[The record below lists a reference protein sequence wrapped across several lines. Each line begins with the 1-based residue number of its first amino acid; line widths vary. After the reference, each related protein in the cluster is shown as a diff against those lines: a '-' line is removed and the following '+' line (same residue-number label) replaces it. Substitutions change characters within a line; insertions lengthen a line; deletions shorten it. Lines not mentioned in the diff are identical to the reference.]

1 MRSQLTR
8 KVFRGLLSNEGLI
21 LPCPHGVPSLLTHR
35 RRRNAIPTSSYTSRR
50 SIFGFSHKPPR
61 QPKGPELEPGLRK
74 MADFSL
80 MTKLHARTANKED
93 MLKAFNEFFKHKADM
108 GRAVNNIEAG
118 HALRTLNYLV
128 RCGLGEG
135 QVKDLR
141 VALKALTIIPKD
153 DTNDF
158 LELARLLFLEIKKLS
173 GSNEDGPSYEYFIKI
188 LSGVGQSLEAREICE
203 EVTRHYEEEMSTSAR
218 SETYTFRQRKI
229 MKGKWYPVLS
239 GFARE
244 GNEAELLKTYQRIEE
259 LRLGRGITSK
269 EIVAKFYT
277 SRDRVAEAQLWFKK
291 AGYNPAE
298 MTPTLL
304 KDMLYFCLRHEELLD
319 WCKGVFRK
327 VLEADQLHK
336 EKWDVVFQ
344 WAASAMDKGVE
355 DVERMMRV
363 MEKRYPGDSSMRPDI
378 DTINGLVEYAISKN
392 DPYLAERYIT
402 LGQKFNIRPNAR
414 TFILQMDYRVGAGD
428 LSGAQVS
435 YHSLQG
441 EEVSEDEDLPVINKF
456 VRALCASENLPYNE
470 ISSIITDLE
479 ERNVRLEADTVSA
492 LSVMYITRNEIHEVV
507 DLLQVNTYH
516 YTLTERARIR
526 DALLAF
532 CFDKNN
538 NEDGIWIAYRVIRHV
553 FDETDV
559 PTRTRIMNELFDRKR
574 SDMACH
580 VFGHMRQH
588 ISPDKRPV
596 LDTYIDCFVG
606 IASCADGESLDMVHN
621 MLKMDSTIEPNT
633 RLYNSLMLAYTACE
647 DSSRALH
654 FWDDITN
661 SREGPSYKSL
671 EIVFQACQRKPF
683 GDRPAREIWEKMKRM
698 EIEITR
704 EVHAAFAGALAGQG
718 KLDEVKVLV
727 ESMEKDVGFGPDVL
741 TGPASNKSSIGTIYN
756 AIQGS
761 NRKDLVAEWTKELY
775 PEVWKEVEKLGFTE
789 HEEGHM
795 VLNMPERK
803 LKA

>member
-8 KVFRGLLSNEGLI
+8 RIFRGLLSNEGLI
-21 LPCPHGVPSLLTHR
+21 LPCPHRVPSILTHR
-35 RRRNAIPTSSYTSRR
+35 RRRNANPTLPYISHR
-50 SIFGFSHKPPR
+50 SLFGFSPAPPPR
-61 QPKGPELEPGLRK
+61 QPKQPELEPGMKK
-74 MADFSL
+74 MAEFSL
-80 MTKLHARTANKED
+80 MTRIHARRANKDD
-93 MLKAFNEFFKHKADM
+93 MLKAFNEFFKYKVDM
-108 GRAVNNIEAG
+108 KRAVNNAEAG
-118 HALRTLNYLV
+118 HALRTLKYLIS
-128 RCGLGEG
+128 CGLGKGEE
-135 QVKDLR
+135 QIKDLR
-141 VALKALTIIPKD
+141 MALKALTIIPKD

-158 LELARLLFLEIKKLS
+158 LEMARLLFLEIKELS
-173 GSNEDGPSYEYFIKI
+173 GSNDDSPSYEYFIKI
-188 LSGVGQSLEAREICE
+188 LSGVGQSLEAKELCE
-203 EVTRHYEEEMSTSAR
+203 EATRHFVEEKVTSPR
-218 SETYTFRQRKI
+218 SENYISRQHKI
-229 MKGKWYPVLS
+229 MKGNWYAVLS

-244 GNEAELLKTYQRIEE
+244 ENESELLKTYERMDE
-259 LRLGRGITSK
+259 LRFGRGSTSK
-269 EIVAKFYT
+269 EIVTKFYT
-277 SRDRVAEAQLWFKK
+277 SKDRIVEAQSWFAK
-291 AGYNPAE
+291 AGYNPADL
-298 MTPTLL
+298 TPSILHDVL
-304 KDMLYFCLRHEELLD
+304 RFSLRHEELLD
-319 WCKGVFRK
+319 WCKGIFRR
-327 VLEADQLHK
+327 VLEADRLQK
-336 EKWDVVFQ
+336 EKWDIVFQ

-363 MEKRYPGDSSMRPDI
+363 MEKRYPQDLSMRPDI
-378 DTINGLVEYAISKN
+378 DTINGLVEYAILKK
-392 DPYLAERYIT
+392 DPYLAERYIA

-428 LSGAQVS
+428 ISGAQVS
-435 YHSLQG
+435 YNLLQG
-441 EEVSEDEDLPVINKF
+441 EEISEDEDLPVINKF
-456 VRALCASENLPYNE
+456 VRALCASESLPYNE
-470 ISSIITDLE
+470 ISSIMNDLE
-479 ERNVRLEADTVSA
+479 ERNARLEADTVSA
-492 LSVMYITRNEIHEVV
+492 LSMMYINRNELDEVV

-526 DALLAF
+526 DAILAS
-532 CFDKNN
+532 CFDENN
-538 NEDGIWIAYRVIRHV
+538 DDSRMWDAYRVVIHI

-559 PTRTRIMNELFDRKR
+559 PARTRVMNAFFDRKR

-588 ISPDKRPV
+588 IVPANRPV

-647 DSSRALH
+647 DSSRSLH

-683 GDRPAREIWEKMKRM
+683 GDRPAREIWEKMLRM
-698 EIEITR
+698 EIDITR
-704 EVHAAFAGALAGQG
+704 EVHAAFVGALAGQG

-727 ESMEKDVGFGPDVL
+727 EAMEKDVGFGPDFL
-741 TGPASNKSSIGTIYN
+741 TIGTIYN

-775 PEVWKEVEKLGFTE
+775 PEVWKEVEKLGFWE

>member
-8 KVFRGLLSNEGLI
+8 RVFRGLLSNEGFI
-21 LPCPHGVPSLLTHR
+21 LPCANRAPALLRHR
-35 RRRNAIPTSSYTSRR
+35 RRRNVIPTLPYTSHR
-50 SIFGFSHKPPR
+50 SLFGFSRKPPR
-61 QPKGPELEPGLRK
+61 QPKEPELEPGMRK
-74 MADFSL
+74 MAEFSL
-80 MTKLHARTANKED
+80 MTRIHARTANKDD
-93 MLKAFNEFFKHKADM
+93 MLKAFNEYFKHKVDTE
-108 GRAVNNIEAG
+108 RAVNNIEAG
-118 HALRTLNYLV
+118 HALRTLNYLIS
-128 RCGLGEG
+128 CGLGEAH
-135 QVKDLR
+135 VKDLR
-141 VALKALTIIPKD
+141 MALRALTIVPND

-158 LELARLLFLEIKKLS
+158 LDLARLLFLEIKKLS
-173 GSNEDGPSYEYFIKI
+173 GSDEDAPSFQFIKI
-188 LSGVGQSLEAREICE
+188 LSGVGQSLEARELCE
-203 EVTRHYEEEMSTSAR
+203 EVTQRFLKEQEPAPKTGIQI
-218 SETYTFRQRKI
+218 TRQRQMLKLN
-229 MKGKWYPVLS
+229 WYTVLS

-244 GNEAELLKTYQRIEE
+244 GNEAELLKTYERFEE
-259 LRLGRGITSK
+259 LPLGRGITSN
-269 EIVAKFYT
+269 EIVIKFYT
-277 SRDRVAEAQLWFKK
+277 SRDRVAEAQAWFEK
-291 AGYNPAE
+291 AAYV
-298 MTPTLL
+298 PTDLSPSILQDIL
-304 KDMLYFCLRHEELLD
+304 KFCLRHEELLD
-319 WCKGVFRK
+319 WCKGIFRK
-327 VLEADQLHK
+327 VLEAGRMQK
-336 EKWDVVFQ
+336 GKWDVVFQ

-363 MEKRYPGDSSMRPDI
+363 MEKRNPDDLSMRPDI

-392 DPYLAERYIT
+392 DPYLAERYIA

-428 LSGAQVS
+428 LSGARVS
-435 YHSLQG
+435 YNSLQA
-441 EEVSEDEDLPVINKF
+441 EEISKDEDLPVINKF
-456 VRALCASENLPYNE
+456 VRALCASEVLPYNE
-470 ISSIITDLE
+470 ISSIVSDLD
-479 ERNVRLEADTVSA
+479 ERNARLEADTVSS
-492 LSVMYITRNEIHEVV
+492 LSKMYITRNDLNEVV

-516 YTLTERARIR
+516 YTLSERARIC

-532 CFDKNN
+532 VFDKNN
-538 NEDGIWIAYRVIRHV
+538 SEDRIWDAYRVVIHI

-559 PTRTRIMNELFDRKR
+559 PTRTRIMNEFFDRKR

-588 ISPDKRPV
+588 ISPNKRPV
-596 LDTYIDCFVG
+596 RDTYIDCFVG

-647 DSSRALH
+647 DASRSLH

-683 GDRPAREIWEKMKRM
+683 GDRPAREIWDKMKRM

-704 EVHAAFAGALAGQG
+704 EVHAAYVGALAGQG

-727 ESMEKDVGFGPDVL
+727 EAMEKDVGFGPDIL
-741 TGPASNKSSIGTIYN
+741 TIGTIYN

-775 PEVWKEVEKLGFTE
+775 PEVWKEAEKLGFYE

-795 VLNMPERK
+795 VLNMPEKK
-803 LKA
+803 LRA

>member
-1 MRSQLTR
+1 
-8 KVFRGLLSNEGLI
+8 
-21 LPCPHGVPSLLTHR
+21 
-35 RRRNAIPTSSYTSRR
+35 
-50 SIFGFSHKPPR
+50 
-61 QPKGPELEPGLRK
+61 
-74 MADFSL
+74 MAEFTL
-80 MTKLHARTANKED
+80 MTKIHARTANKDD
-93 MLKAFNEFFKHKADM
+93 MLKAFNEFFKYKVEM
-108 GRAVNNIEAG
+108 GRTVTNIEAG

-128 RCGLGEG
+128 SCGLGEG
-135 QVKDLR
+135 QIGDLR
-141 VALKALTIIPKD
+141 MALKALTIIPKD
-153 DTNDF
+153 DTDDF
-158 LELARLLFLEIKKLS
+158 LKLARLLFLEITKLS
-173 GSNEDGPSYEYFIKI
+173 GSNEDGPSYEYYIKI

-203 EVTRHYEEEMSTSAR
+203 GVTSRVLEKNKTSLTSEGGSAR
-218 SETYTFRQRKI
+218 VRNSL
-229 MKGKWYPVLS
+229 KGIWFTVLE

-244 GNEAELLKTYQRIEE
+244 GNEAELMKTYERMEE
-259 LRLGRGITSK
+259 LRLGTGHTSK
-269 EIVAKFYT
+269 EIITKFYT
-277 SRDRVAEAQLWFKK
+277 SKDRVAEAQLWFEK
-291 AGYNPAE
+291 AGHIPAHL
-298 MTPTLL
+298 TPSILNDIL
-304 KDMLYFCLRHEELLD
+304 KFCLRHEELLD
-319 WCKGVFRK
+319 WCKGIFRN
-327 VLEADQLHK
+327 VLEAERLTK

-363 MEKRYPGDSSMRPDI
+363 MERRYPEDPSMRPDI
-378 DTINGLVEYAISKN
+378 DTINGLVEYAILKK
-392 DPYLAERYIT
+392 DPYLAERYIA

-435 YHSLQG
+435 YDLLQA
-441 EEVSEDEDLPVINKF
+441 EELSEGEDLPVINKF
-456 VRALCASENLPYNE
+456 VRALCASESLPYNE
-470 ISSIITDLE
+470 IISIVSDLD
-479 ERNVRLEADTVSA
+479 ERNVHLEADTVSS
-492 LSVMYITRNEIHEVV
+492 LSMMYIARNELHEVV

-516 YTLTERARIR
+516 YTLSERGRIR

-538 NEDGIWIAYRVIRHV
+538 HDDRVWDAYRVVIHI

-559 PTRTRIMNELFDRKR
+559 ATRTRVMNEFFDRKR

-588 ISPDKRPV
+588 ISPTRRPV

-647 DSSRALH
+647 DSSRSLH

-683 GDRPAREIWEKMKRM
+683 GDRPAREIWDKMKRM

-704 EVHAAFAGALAGQG
+704 EVHAAYAGALAGQG

-727 ESMEKDVGFGPDVL
+727 EAMEKDVGFGPDIL
-741 TGPASNKSSIGTIYN
+741 T
-756 AIQGS
+756 
-761 NRKDLVAEWTKELY
+761 
-775 PEVWKEVEKLGFTE
+775 
-789 HEEGHM
+789 
-795 VLNMPERK
+795 
-803 LKA
+803 

>member
-8 KVFRGLLSNEGLI
+8 RVFRGLLSNEGLI
-21 LPCPHGVPSLLTHR
+21 LPCQNRAPASLALR
-35 RRRNAIPTSSYTSRR
+35 RRRNALPAVSYASRR
-50 SIFGFSHKPPR
+50 SLFGFSRKPPR
-61 QPKGPELEPGLRK
+61 QPKAPDLEPGMKK
-74 MADFSL
+74 MAEFSL
-80 MTKLHARTANKED
+80 MTKIHARTANKDD
-93 MLKAFNEFFKHKADM
+93 MLKAFNEFFKHKVDTE
-108 GRAVNNIEAG
+108 RAVNNIEAG
-118 HALRTLNYLV
+118 HALRTLKYLV
-128 RCGLGEG
+128 SCGLGDG
-135 QVKDLR
+135 HLKDFMT
-141 VALKALTIIPKD
+141 ALKALTIIPKD
-153 DTNDF
+153 ETNDF

-173 GSNEDGPSYEYFIKI
+173 ELSGSNENAPSYERFIKI
-188 LSGVGQSLEAREICE
+188 LSGVGKSLEARELCE
-203 EVTRHYEEEMSTSAR
+203 EEAENFLEDGKTPSGSSIKEYSA
-218 SETYTFRQRKI
+218 TQRKI
-229 MKGKWYPVLS
+229 MKRNWFTVLS

-244 GNEAELLKTYQRIEE
+244 GNEVELLKTYERLEE
-259 LRLGRGITSK
+259 LRIGRNNTSK
-269 EIVAKFYT
+269 EIVVKFYT
-277 SRDRVAEAQLWFKK
+277 SRDRVAEAQAWFEKVF
-291 AGYNPAE
+291 YDPIE
-298 MTPTLL
+298 LTPSILQDIL
-304 KDMLYFCLRHEELLD
+304 KFCLRHEELLD
-319 WCKGVFRK
+319 WCKGIFRN
-327 VLEADQLHK
+327 VLESEKLQK

-355 DVERMMRV
+355 DVERMMRI
-363 MEKRYPGDSSMRPDI
+363 MEKRYPDDYSMRPDI

-392 DPYLAERYIT
+392 DPYLAERYIA
-402 LGQKFNIRPNAR
+402 LGQKFDIRPNAR

-428 LSGAQVS
+428 LSGAHAS
-435 YHSLQG
+435 YNLLQG
-441 EEVSEDEDLPVINKF
+441 EEISKDEDLPVINRF

-470 ISSIITDLE
+470 ISSIVSDLD
-479 ERNVRLEADTVSA
+479 ERNARLEADTVSS
-492 LSVMYITRNEIHEVV
+492 LCTMYIARNELHDVV
-507 DLLQVNTYH
+507 DLLQANTYH
-516 YTLTERARIR
+516 YTLLERAQIR
-526 DALLAF
+526 DAILAF
-532 CFDKNN
+532 CFDRNN
-538 NEDGIWIAYRVIRHV
+538 HEDRIWDAYRVVTHI

-559 PTRTRIMNELFDRKR
+559 PTRTRIMNEFFDRKR

-588 ISPDKRPV
+588 ISPSRRPV

-606 IASCADGESLDMVHN
+606 IASCADAESLDMVHN

-647 DSSRALH
+647 DASRSLH

-683 GDRPAREIWEKMKRM
+683 GDRPAREIWDKMKRM

-704 EVHAAFAGALAGQG
+704 EVHAAYAGALAGQG

-727 ESMEKDVGFGPDVL
+727 EAMEKDVGFGPDIL
-741 TGPASNKSSIGTIYN
+741 TIGTIYN

-775 PEVWKEVEKLGFTE
+775 PEVWKEAEKLGFTE

-803 LKA
+803 LRA

>member
-8 KVFRGLLSNEGLI
+8 RVFRGLLSNEGLI
-21 LPCPHGVPSLLTHR
+21 LPCSNRAPALLTHR
-35 RRRNAIPTSSYTSRR
+35 RRRNATPTLPYTSRR
-50 SIFGFSHKPPR
+50 SLFGFSQKAPR
-61 QPKGPELEPGLRK
+61 QPKEPELEPGMKK
-74 MADFSL
+74 MAEFSL
-80 MTKLHARTANKED
+80 MTKIHARTANKDE
-93 MLKAFNEFFKHKADM
+93 MLKAFNEFFKHKVDM
-108 GRAVNNIEAG
+108 ERTASNIEAG
-118 HALRTLNYLV
+118 HALRTLNYLIS
-128 RCGLGEG
+128 CGLGEG
-135 QVKDLR
+135 QIKDLR
-141 VALKALTIIPKD
+141 LALKALTKIPKD
-153 DTNDF
+153 ETNDF
-158 LELARLLFLEIKKLS
+158 LELARLLFSEIKKLS
-173 GSNEDGPSYEYFIKI
+173 GPNEDGPSYEYFIKI
-188 LSGVGQSLEAREICE
+188 LSGVGQALEARELCE
-203 EVTRHYEEEMSTSAR
+203 EATRRHQEEKATSAR
-218 SETYTFRQRKI
+218 SENYISRQHKI
-229 MKGKWYPVLS
+229 MKGNWYAVLS
-239 GFARE
+239 GFSRE
-244 GNEAELLKTYQRIEE
+244 GNEAELLKTYERMEE
-259 LRLGRGITSK
+259 LRLGRGTTGK
-269 EIVAKFYT
+269 EIVARFYT
-277 SRDRVAEAQLWFKK
+277 SRDRIAEAKSWFEK
-291 AGYNPAE
+291 AGHFPADL
-298 MTPTLL
+298 TPSILHVML
-304 KDMLYFCLRHEELLD
+304 KFCLRHEELLD
-319 WCKGVFRK
+319 WCKGFFRK
-327 VLEADQLHK
+327 VLEADHVQK

-363 MEKRYPGDSSMRPDI
+363 MEKRHPDDPSMRPDI
-378 DTINGLVEYAISKN
+378 DTINGLVEYAISKS
-392 DPYLAERYIT
+392 DPYLAERYIA
-402 LGQKFNIRPNAR
+402 LGQKFHIRPNAR

-428 LSGAQVS
+428 LSGAQVA
-435 YHSLQG
+435 YNLLQG
-441 EEVSEDEDLPVINKF
+441 EEITEDEDLPVINKF
-456 VRALCASENLPYNE
+456 VRALCASESLPYHE
-470 ISSIITDLE
+470 ISSIISDLD
-479 ERNVRLEADTVSA
+479 ERNVRLEADTVSS
-492 LSVMYITRNEIHEVV
+492 LSMMYITRNELHEVV

-516 YTLTERARIR
+516 YTLAERARIR

-538 NEDGIWIAYRVIRHV
+538 DEYRIWDAYRVVIHI

-559 PTRTRIMNELFDRKR
+559 PTRARVMNEFFDRKR

-588 ISPDKRPV
+588 ISPSRRPV

-647 DSSRALH
+647 DSSRSLH

-683 GDRPAREIWEKMKRM
+683 GDRPAREIWNKMKRM

-704 EVHAAFAGALAGQG
+704 EVHAAYAGALAGQG

-727 ESMEKDVGFGPDVL
+727 EAMEKDVGFGPDVL
-741 TGPASNKSSIGTIYN
+741 TIGTIYN

-789 HEEGHM
+789 HEEGHL